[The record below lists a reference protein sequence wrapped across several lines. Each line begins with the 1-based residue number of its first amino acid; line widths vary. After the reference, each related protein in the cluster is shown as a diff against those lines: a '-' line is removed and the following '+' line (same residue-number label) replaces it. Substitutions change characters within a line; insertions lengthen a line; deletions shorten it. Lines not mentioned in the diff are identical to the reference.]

1 MVYVPPP
8 KDGETVS
15 HCNRRTE
22 YEYIEHPYAPDK
34 CDECAIIRDISQG
47 SWLDYL
53 KDNWR
58 PK

>member
-53 KDNWR
+53 KDTY
-58 PK
+58 